1 MARRRRRS
9 KPRPLRN
16 ALIVLI
22 VSIATAEL
30 CPYVIGHFLGHGAF
44 DRAQVRSS
52 LGTVLHV
59 DTMRAERPT
68 EEYLGD
74 HFLHP
79 YLGYVSVPLNDR
91 NRFGL
96 PGADPVMPASPDTVN
111 MALLGGSVAMG
122 LHTFSEQRLIS
133 GLQRIPR
140 FKGKPFR
147 VTVFALGG
155 FKQPQPLLALN
166 YFLSLGAHYD
176 VILTLDGFN
185 DIVLPFCD
193 NVPFGVSPSFP
204 RHWNM
209 YSRKRLEPRTER
221 VLAERIFLSER
232 RELRRSAMAGSIWR
246 HSNLGLFL
254 WDVRDRGDAND
265 LALLEGRLRDAL
277 ALQGTDLQVTGPP
290 EQFRDTA
297 TFFSEQA
304 DLWMRSSHQL
314 AALAKEHGALYAH
327 FLQPNQYVPGS
338 KPIGPK
344 EAAVALVQ
352 GPFCYGDAVKRG
364 YPLLIE
370 RGKSLAG
377 SGILF
382 EDLTMIYQNLRRPVY
397 NDNCCHVEPF
407 GYDLIADRMVERL
420 LQAERGKR

>member
-1 MARRRRRS
+1 MARRRQRNR
-9 KPRPLRN
+9 PRPLRN
-16 ALIVLI
+16 ALIVLL

-30 CPYVIGHFLGHGAF
+30 SPYALGRFLGYGAF
-44 DRAQVRSS
+44 DRDDVQAS
-52 LGTVLHV
+52 LGTALSV
-59 DTMRAERPT
+59 DTVRTERPA

-96 PGADPVMPASPDTVN
+96 PGADPVMHASPDTVN

-122 LHTFSEQRLIS
+122 LHTFSEQRLIKS
-133 GLQRIPR
+133 LQRIPR

-166 YFLSLGAHYD
+166 YFLAQGAHYD

-193 NVPFGVSPSFP
+193 NVGFGVFPSFP

-209 YSRKRLEPRTER
+209 YSRKRLDPRAER
-221 VLAERIFLSER
+221 VLAERLFLAEQ
-232 RELRRSAMAGSIWR
+232 REQRRSEMAASIWR
-246 HSNLGLFL
+246 HSNLALLL
-254 WDVRDRGDAND
+254 WNARDRRDATA
-265 LALLEGRLRDAL
+265 LAALEDRLRSAL
-277 ALQGTDLQVTGPP
+277 ATQDKDLQVTGPP
-290 EQFRDTA
+290 APFSDTA
-297 TFFSEQA
+297 AFFSAQA
-304 DLWMRSSHQL
+304 DMWMRSSLQV
-314 AALAKEHGALYAH
+314 AALAKDHGALYAH

-344 EAAVALVQ
+344 EAAVALVE

-364 YPLLIE
+364 YPMLID
-370 RGKSLAG
+370 RGKRLTEAG
-377 SGILF
+377 VLF
-382 EDLTMIYQNLRRPVY
+382 EDLTMIYSELRRPVY

-407 GYDLIADRMVERL
+407 GYDRIADRMSERL
-420 LQAERGKR
+420 LQAEGDR